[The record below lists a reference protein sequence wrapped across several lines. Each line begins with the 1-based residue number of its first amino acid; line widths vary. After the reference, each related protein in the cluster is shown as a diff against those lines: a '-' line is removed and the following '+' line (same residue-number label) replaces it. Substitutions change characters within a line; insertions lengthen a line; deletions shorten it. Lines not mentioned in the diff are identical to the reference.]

1 MRVRSTVISRIA
13 VSILLPLG
21 TLLAASL
28 VGSLSAGLLA
38 AATPE
43 YERAR
48 ELYHRTAYRES
59 LAVLLG
65 SPALTGGAGLP
76 AAPSSSGRTSGQP
89 KDAATLQLIGQ
100 NYFMLAEYKKA
111 TEWLEKAAAMEP
123 GNPQALNWLGRAY
136 GRRAETSGPF
146 TAPGYASKARQMFE
160 KSVALDPSNKE
171 ATGDLLDFYLDA
183 PGFMGGGYEK
193 AEALVK
199 LIARVDPAEGHYA
212 QAVIAEHRKQYDAA
226 EEQLRR
232 AVEAAPRQVGRVMA
246 LAKYLA
252 KRGRI
257 DESEAM
263 FERAARMAPN
273 DPRILFERASTY
285 VQEQRNLAQAR
296 EMLER
301 YLRSPLTPE
310 DPPRERAEAL
320 LKKIG

>member
-1 MRVRSTVISRIA
+1 MRVRRTVISRIA
-13 VSILLPLG
+13 ISVVLPLV
-21 TLLAASL
+21 TS
-28 VGSLSAGLLA
+28 VYISLSTGVLHAT
-38 AATPE
+38 TPE
-43 YERAR
+43 YERAS

-59 LAVLLG
+59 LAVLL
-65 SPALTGGAGLP
+65 
-76 AAPSSSGRTSGQP
+76 AAPFPVQHKVQT

-100 NYFMLAEYKKA
+100 NYFMLAEYKEA
-111 TEWLEKAAAMEP
+111 TEWLEKAAATEP
-123 GNPQALNWLGRAY
+123 GNAQALNWLGRAY
-136 GRRAETSGPF
+136 GRRAEASNPF

-199 LIARVDPAEGHYA
+199 AIARVDPAESHYA
-212 QAVIAEHRKQYDAA
+212 QAMIDDRLKQYDAA

-232 AVEAAPRQVGRVMA
+232 AAEIAPRQVGRVMA

-285 VQEQRNLAQAR
+285 VQGQRNLGQAR

-301 YLRSPLTPE
+301 YLRSPLTAE
-310 DPPRERAEAL
+310 DPPREQAQAL

>member
-1 MRVRSTVISRIA
+1 MRVSRKVISRIA
-13 VSILLPLG
+13 VSILLLVVSPL
-21 TLLAASL
+21 
-28 VGSLSAGLLA
+28 AGGFLH

-76 AAPSSSGRTSGQP
+76 AAPSSGRPSGQP
-89 KDAATLQLIGQ
+89 KDAATMQLIGQ
-100 NYFMLAEYKKA
+100 NYFMVAEYKKA
-111 TEWLEKAAAMEP
+111 TEWFERAAAMEP
-123 GNPQALNWLGRAY
+123 ENSQILNWLGRTY

-146 TAPGYASKARQMFE
+146 TAPVYASKARQMFE
-160 KSVALDPSNKE
+160 KAVALDPSNKE

-183 PGFMGGGYEK
+183 PGFLGGGSEK

-199 LIARVDPAEGHYA
+199 TIARVDPAEGHYA
-212 QAVIAEHRKQYDAA
+212 QAVIADRRKQYDAA

-232 AVEAAPRQVGRVMA
+232 AAEAAPRQVGRVMA

-273 DPRILFERASTY
+273 DPRVLFERASTY
-285 VQEQRNLAQAR
+285 VQEQRNLGQAR

-301 YLRSPLTPE
+301 YLRSPLTAD
-310 DPPRERAEAL
+310 DPPREQAEAL

>member
-1 MRVRSTVISRIA
+1 MWVKRKAISRVA
-13 VSILLPLG
+13 FSALLPLV
-21 TLLAASL
+21 TLLSASL
-28 VGSLSAGLLA
+28 STGLLP

-43 YERAR
+43 WERAR

-59 LAVLLG
+59 LAVLL
-65 SPALTGGAGLP
+65 
-76 AAPSSSGRTSGQP
+76 AAPVAGRPSGQLPGQPKDQP

-100 NYFMLAEYKKA
+100 NYFMLADYKKA
-111 TEWLEKAAAMEP
+111 TEFLEEAAVMEP
-123 GNPQALNWLGRAY
+123 NNAQLLNWLGRAY
-136 GRRAETSGPF
+136 GRRAETSNPF

-183 PGFMGGGYEK
+183 PGFLGGGPEK
-193 AEALVK
+193 AEALEK
-199 LIARVDPAEGHYA
+199 TIARVDPAEGHYA
-212 QAVIAEHRKQYDAA
+212 QAMIEDRRKKYDAA
-226 EEQLRR
+226 EEHLRR
-232 AVEAAPRQVGRVMA
+232 AAELAPRQVGRVVA

-257 DESEAM
+257 DESETM

-285 VQEQRNLAQAR
+285 VQEQRNLGQAR

-301 YLRSPLTPE
+301 YLRAPLTAD
-310 DPPRERAEAL
+310 DPPREQAEAL

>member
-1 MRVRSTVISRIA
+1 MMVIGMRVRLGAIST
-13 VSILLPLG
+13 LLPLV
-21 TLLAASL
+21 ASL
-28 VGSLSAGLLA
+28 ATGLLH

-59 LAVLLG
+59 LAVLLAAP
-65 SPALTGGAGLP
+65 PAAGLP
-76 AAPSSSGRTSGQP
+76 TRPSGQP
-89 KDAATLQLIGQ
+89 SGHSSGLTKDAATLQLIGQ

-111 TEWLEKAAAMEP
+111 TEWLDKAAAMEP
-123 GNPQALNWLGRAY
+123 ENAQLLNWLGRAY
-136 GRRAETSGPF
+136 GRRAEISNPF

-160 KSVALDPSNKE
+160 KSVALNPSNKE

-199 LIARVDPAEGHYA
+199 VIARVDPAEGHYA
-212 QAVIAEHRKQYDAA
+212 QAMIDERRKQYDAA
-226 EEQLRR
+226 EEHLRS
-232 AVEAAPRQVGRVMA
+232 AAEIAPRQVGRVIA

-273 DPRILFERASTY
+273 DPRILFERASAY
-285 VQEQRNLAQAR
+285 VQEQRNLGQAR

-301 YLRSPLTPE
+301 YLRTPLTAE
-310 DPPRERAEAL
+310 DPPREQAEAL
-320 LKKIG
+320 LKKIS

>member
-1 MRVRSTVISRIA
+1 MRVRRSVISGIA
-13 VSILLPLG
+13 VPIMF
-21 TLLAASL
+21 
-28 VGSLSAGLLA
+28 AGLLS

-48 ELYHRTAYRES
+48 ELYHRTVYRES
-59 LAVLLG
+59 LAVLLAAP
-65 SPALTGGAGLP
+65 PAAGLP
-76 AAPSSSGRTSGQP
+76 GRPSGHSSGPAR
-89 KDAATLQLIGQ
+89 DAATLQLIGQ

-123 GNPQALNWLGRAY
+123 GNAQTLNWLGRAY
-136 GRRAETSGPF
+136 GRRAETSSPF

-160 KSVALDPSNKE
+160 KSVAIDPSNKE

-199 LIARVDPAEGHYA
+199 VIARVDPAEGHYA
-212 QAVIAEHRKQYDAA
+212 QAMIDERRKQYDAA

-232 AVEAAPRQVGRVMA
+232 AAEIAPRQVGRVIA

-285 VQEQRNLAQAR
+285 VQEQRNLGQAR

-301 YLRSPLTPE
+301 YLRSPLTAE
-310 DPPRERAEAL
+310 DPPREQAEAL

>member
-1 MRVRSTVISRIA
+1 MRVRGKAISRVAI
-13 VSILLPLG
+13 SILLPLV
-21 TLLAASL
+21 TPLATGVL
-28 VGSLSAGLLA
+28 H

-43 YERAR
+43 YVRAR

-59 LAVLLG
+59 LAVLLE
-65 SPALTGGAGLP
+65 
-76 AAPSSSGRTSGQP
+76 APVSTRGPGQP
-89 KDAATLQLIGQ
+89 KEPKAPKDQAKDAATLQLIGQ
-100 NYFMLAEYKKA
+100 NYFMLAEYKKS

-123 GNPQALNWLGRAY
+123 GNAQALNWLGRAY
-136 GRRAETSGPF
+136 GRRAETSSPF

-160 KSVALDPSNKE
+160 KSVAIDPANKE
-171 ATGDLLDFYLDA
+171 ATGDLLDFYLEA

-212 QAVIAEHRKQYDAA
+212 QAMIDERRNQYDAA

-232 AVEAAPRQVGRVMA
+232 AAEIAPRQVGRVMA

-285 VQEQRNLAQAR
+285 VQEQRNLGQAR

-301 YLRSPLTPE
+301 YLRSPLTAE
-310 DPPRERAEAL
+310 DPPREQAEAL

>member
-1 MRVRSTVISRIA
+1 MRAKRRVISRIGVA
-13 VSILLPLG
+13 LLLPLV
-21 TLLAASL
+21 TLLST
-28 VGSLSAGLLA
+28 GLLH

-43 YERAR
+43 WERAR

-59 LAVLLG
+59 LAVLLAAPVPGRG
-65 SPALTGGAGLP
+65 SAQLP
-76 AAPSSSGRTSGQP
+76 AQP

-100 NYFMLAEYKKA
+100 NYFMLADYKKA
-111 TEWLEKAAAMEP
+111 TEFLEKAAAMEP
-123 GNPQALNWLGRAY
+123 ENAQILNWLGRAY
-136 GRRAETSGPF
+136 GRRAETSSPF
-146 TAPGYASKARQMFE
+146 TAPGYASTARQMFE

-183 PGFMGGGYEK
+183 PGFLGGGSAK
-193 AEALVK
+193 AEALEK
-199 LIARVDPAEGHYA
+199 TIARVDPAEGHYA
-212 QAVIAEHRKQYDAA
+212 QAMIEDRRKKYDAA

-232 AVEAAPRQVGRVMA
+232 AAELAPRQVGRVMA

-257 DESEAM
+257 DESETM

-285 VQEQRNLAQAR
+285 VQEQRNLGQAR

-301 YLRSPLTPE
+301 YLRSPLTAD
-310 DPPRERAEAL
+310 DPPREQAEAL

>member
-1 MRVRSTVISRIA
+1 MMGIGMRVRGTVILRVAI
-13 VSILLPLG
+13 SILFLPVTPLW
-21 TLLAASL
+21 T
-28 VGSLSAGLLA
+28 GLLH

-59 LAVLLG
+59 LAVLL
-65 SPALTGGAGLP
+65 STTVAGP
-76 AAPSSSGRTSGQP
+76 FSGQSSRNSDRGL

-123 GNPQALNWLGRAY
+123 ENAQLLNWLGRAY
-136 GRRAETSGPF
+136 GRRAETSNPF

-160 KSVALDPSNKE
+160 KSVAIDPGNKE

-183 PGFMGGGYEK
+183 PGFMGGGTEK

-199 LIARVDPAEGHYA
+199 VIARVDPAEGHYA
-212 QAVIAEHRKQYDAA
+212 QAMIDERRKQYDAA

-232 AVEAAPRQVGRVMA
+232 AAEIAPRQVGRVMA

-263 FERAARMAPN
+263 FERAARMAPG

-285 VQEQRNLAQAR
+285 VQEQRNLGQAR

-301 YLRSPLTPE
+301 YLRSPLTAE
-310 DPPRERAEAL
+310 DPPREQAAAL